1 MALAS
6 TWFDIVVGVDLH
18 LEMVPTPAPTP
29 TPFPHPH
36 CSVVFDPVGYVVAEV
51 TGALLAMAVG
61 QPVDPAGPVLI
72 GGRMATVTGDAASM
86 PVKHIIIPPGTV
98 FATGI
103 TPSDAELVVGS
114 KTVLVRGSSA
124 VRAGELALSCSEPV
138 RLPTSAVV
146 STAGGPAVT
155 MIGGPPAVD
164 LGVAAGMLGMRALR
178 SKWSAK
184 KLHAAVDG
192 VIPDSWPRLRRLAH
206 KSACFFTG
214 HPVNVASGTV
224 STSAVDLSLP
234 GPLPLQLERD
244 YDSNWCDRAGPL
256 GYGWSHTFDQSVWL
270 ERGCV
275 VVQGGDGRELE
286 FRTHALP
293 DGVARRGDRLW
304 HPVDRCTLVSRGEL
318 RWELE
323 DADGG
328 KRVFEAI
335 AGEPADERARGR
347 ARLVEIRDATG
358 SLISLR
364 YDRQARLV
372 GITDAC
378 GRVLELENDAAG
390 RLRRLWV
397 PAVDG
402 RGLRQH
408 AEYRYDAAGD
418 LVEVV
423 DACGKSWRF
432 EYDAHLLVR
441 EWDREGLSFCFEYDG
456 LDRYA
461 RCVRTWGDGGIHDHV
476 IEYDRQGLRTIVR
489 DSLGAT
495 TRYQMDGL
503 GMVTEIVQADGT
515 TVRREYTPTT
525 WLAAEID
532 ELGATTRYAYD
543 DRGNRVR
550 TTRPE
555 TPAGPRVSEI
565 RYDAHDRP
573 VELVDATGATWRW
586 SYDAMGR
593 LASRMD
599 PLGHPTTYAW
609 AGVDLVAMIDAV
621 GARTE
626 LAWDAAHN
634 LVAITG
640 PDGHTERRSYDAL
653 GQLVAITDAL
663 GHTQRRQYDAAGR
676 WVRIAEPDGEVREVV
691 RDGEGRVVQARD
703 ARREVSLGY
712 AGMGWLAWRR
722 VGGHAVQWRH
732 DTEGRV
738 VAVVDERGG
747 EHVFERDLVGRVCVE
762 RTIDGIVSRFER
774 DAAGRVVAE
783 HRPDDVVVRHGYDAA
798 GARVET
804 VYPRGGTERF
814 GYDAAGR
821 LIAAS
826 NDAVELGFDRD
837 GLGRVVAERSTRT
850 DTDVV
855 DRREVVVR
863 RRFDHLGRAV
873 ALGSSL
879 GADVAIARNAMGDVL
894 RVAQASGRMAG
905 WEAVFGRDAVG
916 DEVDRALAGG
926 AGAHWRRD
934 AMGRPT
940 LQYFH
945 GSDVSERVL
954 RYRWAGDRLLE
965 RSDTGSSFGA
975 FRPVF
980 EHDADVAVVNGDE
993 DRVREGRFADE
1004 LGRVFATPG
1013 RWDRHY
1019 SPGGALHVRDAADGP
1034 TFYDHDR
1041 EGRLSSRREP
1051 DGGVTRFHWDDAGRL
1066 VQIDRADGSA
1076 VAMTYDPL
1084 DRRLTKRCDGVQT
1097 CFVADGD
1104 RVLHEWREAA
1114 PRPVPRPRPGE
1125 QARRTA
1131 LLELRETLRGMLPP
1145 QEAEARWALQ
1155 LAKAAREF
1163 PRLVAELSGEGPPLA
1178 GVADGEVV
1186 TWLFEPGSYAPLARV
1201 TASGAHAIVADHV
1214 GRPLV
1219 VLDDSGDAD
1228 AELVVDA
1235 WGRAQVE
1242 GDATLCP
1249 WRLAGQYLDDETGLH
1264 YNRFRYYDPGAGQ
1277 YISRD
1282 PLGLRAGVRVYGY
1295 VEDPEVESDPLG
1307 LSPQPG
1313 SGCGGTRRGA
1323 KRGPKTDPNAPHNA
1337 TIRAEAAAL
1346 EAGDNTIIGGGGR
1359 EKERLILTPG
1369 GKKSGR
1375 RPDIL
1380 YETPDGELRGRNVGR
1395 VRADGTTPVQ
1405 REVDALDDLNGPG
1418 GLPTDFVPYEP

>member
-1 MALAS
+1 MSLAS
-6 TWFDIVVGVDLH
+6 TWLDLVVGVDLH
-18 LEMVPTPAPTP
+18 LEMVATPAPTP

-51 TGALLAMAVG
+51 TGALLAMATG
-61 QPVDPAGPVLI
+61 RPVDPAGPVLI

-86 PVKHIIIPPGTV
+86 PIKHMIIPPGTV
-98 FATGI
+98 FATGV

-114 KTVLVRGSSA
+114 KTVLLRGSSA

-146 STAGGPAVT
+146 STAGGPGVT

-164 LGVAAGMLGMRALR
+164 LGVAAGMIGMRALR
-178 SKWSAK
+178 NKWTAK

-256 GYGWSHTFDQSVWL
+256 GFGWSHAFDQSVWL
-270 ERGCV
+270 EPGCV

-304 HPVDRCTLVSRGEL
+304 HPVDRCTLVSRGKL
-318 RWELE
+318 RWAIE
-323 DADGG
+323 DADGRT
-328 KRVFEAI
+328 RVFEPI
-335 AGEPADERARGR
+335 AGEAPHERARGR
-347 ARLVEIRDATG
+347 ARLVEIREAAG
-358 SLISLR
+358 SVITLR
-364 YDRQARLV
+364 YDRCARLV

-378 GRVLELENDAAG
+378 GRVIELENDAAG
-390 RLRRLWV
+390 RVRRLWA
-397 PAVDG
+397 PAADG

-408 AEYRYDAAGD
+408 AEYRYDDDGD

-441 EWDREGLSFCFEYDG
+441 ERDREGLSFYFEYDG

-461 RCVRTWGDGGIHDHV
+461 RCVRTWGDGGIYDHV
-476 IEYDRQGLRTIVR
+476 IEYDHQGLRTIVR
-489 DSLGAT
+489 DSVGAT

-503 GMVTEIVQADGT
+503 GMVTEIVQADGS

-532 ELGATTRYAYD
+532 ELGAATRYAYD
-543 DRGNRVR
+543 ERGNRIR
-550 TTRPE
+550 ITGPD
-555 TPAGPRVSEI
+555 TPAGPRVTEI
-565 RYDAHDRP
+565 RYDEGNRP
-573 VELVDATGATWRW
+573 IELVDPVGSSWRW
-586 SYDAMGR
+586 NYDAAGR
-593 LASRMD
+593 LTSRTD

-609 AGVDLVAMIDAV
+609 AGVDLVVVIDAV

-626 LAWDAAHN
+626 LVWDAAHN
-634 LVAITG
+634 LVAIAG
-640 PDGHTERRSYDAL
+640 PDGHAVRRSYDAL
-653 GQLVAITDAL
+653 GQVVAITDAL

-676 WVRIAEPDGEVREVV
+676 WLRITEPDGEVREVV

-712 AGMGWLAWRR
+712 AGMGWLASRR

-747 EHVFERDLVGRVCVE
+747 EHTFERDRVGRVRVE
-762 RTIDGIVSRFER
+762 RTVDGILTRFVR

-804 VYPRGGTERF
+804 VYPRGGTEHF
-814 GYDAAGR
+814 AYDAAGR
-821 LIAAS
+821 LVAAS
-826 NDAVELGFDRD
+826 NDHVVLRFDRD
-837 GLGRVVAERSTRT
+837 RLGRVVAERSTRT
-850 DTDVV
+850 NTELAE
-855 DRREVVVR
+855 RREVVVR
-863 RRFDHLGRAV
+863 RRFDHLGQAV
-873 ALGSSL
+873 ALGSTL
-879 GADVAIARNAMGDVL
+879 GADVAIDRNAMGDVL
-894 RVAQASGRMAG
+894 RVAQATGDMAG
-905 WEAVFGRDAVG
+905 WAAMFGRDAVG
-916 DEVDRALAGG
+916 DEVDRALPGG

-934 AMGRPT
+934 AIGRPT
-940 LQYFH
+940 QQHVH
-945 GSDVSERVL
+945 GSDASERVL

-965 RSDTGSSFGA
+965 RSDVGSPFGPL
-975 FRPVF
+975 RRVF
-980 EHDADVAVVNGDE
+980 EHDAGEATGGGHQGL
-993 DRVREGRFADE
+993 DRGFADE
-1004 LGRVFATPG
+1004 LDRVFATPT
-1013 RWDRHY
+1013 RWDEDD
-1019 SPGGALHVRDAADGP
+1019 SPGGALRVRHGTDGP
-1034 TFYDHDR
+1034 TIYEHDG
-1041 EGRLSSRREP
+1041 EGRLAARREP
-1051 DGGVTRFHWDDAGRL
+1051 DGAVTRFHWDDAGRL
-1066 VQIDRADGSA
+1066 VQVDRADGSA

-1097 CFVADGD
+1097 CFVADAD

-1114 PRPVPRPRPGE
+1114 APPVPRPLPGE
-1125 QARRTA
+1125 EARRTA

-1145 QEAEARWALQ
+1145 TEAQARWALQ

-1163 PRLVAELSGEGPPLA
+1163 PRLVAELRGETPPPARL
-1178 GVADGEVV
+1178 VDGEVV

-1219 VLDDSGDAD
+1219 VLDDSGKAD
-1228 AELVVDA
+1228 AELVIDA
-1235 WGRAQVE
+1235 SGRAEVS
-1242 GDATLCP
+1242 GDASLCP
-1249 WRLAGQYLDDETGLH
+1249 WRLAGQYLDDEIGLH
-1264 YNRFRYYDPGAGQ
+1264 YNRFRYYDPDAGQ

-1282 PLGLRAGVRVYGY
+1282 PLGLRTGLRVYAY
-1295 VEDPEVESDPLG
+1295 VQDPEVESDPLG
-1307 LSPQPG
+1307 LSPQAG
-1313 SGCGGTRRGA
+1313 AGCGGARRGA

-1337 TIRAEAAAL
+1337 TIRAEADAL
-1346 EAGDNTIIGGGGR
+1346 VEAENEILAGGGR
-1359 EKERLILTPG
+1359 RAERVVPIPPG
-1369 GKKSGR
+1369 GHKRFR
-1375 RPDIL
+1375 RPDIV
-1380 YETPDGELRGRNVGR
+1380 YQTPDGEVRAVNVGR
-1395 VRADGTTPVQ
+1395 TRSDGSPVQ
-1405 REVDALDDLNGPG
+1405 REVEAIEDLEAAGV
-1418 GLPTDFVPYEP
+1418 PTEFVPYDK

>member
-6 TWFDIVVGVDLH
+6 TWFDLVVGVDLH

-36 CSVVFDPVGYVVAEV
+36 CSVVFDPMGYVVAEV
-51 TGALLAMAVG
+51 TGALLAMASG
-61 QPVDPAGPVLI
+61 QPVDPAGPVVI

-86 PVKHIIIPPGTV
+86 PIKHIIIPPGTV
-98 FATGI
+98 FATGV

-114 KTVLVRGSSA
+114 KTVLLRGSSA

-146 STAGGPAVT
+146 STAGGPGVT

-164 LGVAAGMLGMRALR
+164 LGVAAGMLGVRALR
-178 SKWSAK
+178 NKWTAK
-184 KLHAAVDG
+184 KLHAAVEG

-256 GYGWSHTFDQSVWL
+256 GFGWSHAFDQSVWL
-270 ERGCV
+270 EPGCV
-275 VVQGGDGRELE
+275 VVQAGDGRELE

-304 HPVDRCTLVSRGEL
+304 HPVDRCTLVSRGDL
-318 RWELE
+318 RWEIE
-323 DADGG
+323 DADGRT
-328 KRVFEAI
+328 RVFEAI
-335 AGEPADERARGR
+335 AGEAAHERARGR
-347 ARLVEIRDATG
+347 ARLVEIRDAAGAVIT
-358 SLISLR
+358 LR
-364 YDRQARLV
+364 YDRRARLV

-378 GRVLELENDAAG
+378 GRVIELENDAAG
-390 RLRRLWV
+390 RLRRLWA
-397 PAVDG
+397 PSADG

-408 AEYRYDAAGD
+408 AEYRYDDAGD

-441 EWDREGLSFCFEYDG
+441 ERDREGLSFYFEYDG

-461 RCVRTWGDGGIHDHV
+461 RCVRTWGDGGIYDHA

-489 DSLGAT
+489 DSLGAA
-495 TRYQMDGL
+495 TRYQMDAL
-503 GMVTEIVQADGT
+503 GMVTEIVQADGS

-532 ELGATTRYAYD
+532 ELGAATRYAYD
-543 DRGNRVR
+543 ERGNRIR
-550 TTRPE
+550 ILRPD
-555 TPAGPRVSEI
+555 TPAGPRVTEI
-565 RYDAHDRP
+565 RYDEGNRP
-573 VELVDATGATWRW
+573 VELVDPTGASWRW
-586 SYDAMGR
+586 RYDEAGR
-593 LASRMD
+593 LASRTD

-609 AGVDLVAMIDAV
+609 AGVDLVAVIDAV

-640 PDGHTERRSYDAL
+640 PDGHTARRSYDAL
-653 GQLVAITDAL
+653 GQVIAITDAL

-676 WVRIAEPDGEVREVV
+676 WLRITEPDGEVREVV

-703 ARREVSLGY
+703 ARREVSLSY
-712 AGMGWLAWRR
+712 VGMGWLASRR
-722 VGGHAVQWRH
+722 VGAATVQWRY

-738 VAVVDERGG
+738 VAVVHERGG
-747 EHVFERDLVGRVCVE
+747 EHSFERDRVGRVRVE
-762 RTIDGIVSRFER
+762 RTVDGILTRFER

-798 GARVET
+798 GARLET

-814 GYDAAGR
+814 AYDAAGR
-821 LIAAS
+821 LVAAS
-826 NDAVELGFDRD
+826 NDHVVIGFDRD
-837 GLGRVVAERSTRT
+837 PLGRVVAERSTRT
-850 DTDVV
+850 DTELG

-873 ALGSSL
+873 ALRSTL
-879 GADVAIARNAMGDVL
+879 GADVAIDRNAVGDVL
-894 RVAQASGRMAG
+894 RVAQASGEMAG
-905 WEAVFGRDAVG
+905 WTAVFGRDAVG
-916 DEVDRALAGG
+916 DEVDRALPGG

-934 AMGRPT
+934 AIGRPT
-940 LQYFH
+940 LQYVH
-945 GSDVSERVL
+945 GSDASQRLL
-954 RYRWAGDRLLE
+954 RYRWAGDRLIE
-965 RSDTGSSFGA
+965 RSDVGSPFGPLL
-975 FRPVF
+975 RVF
-980 EHDADVAVVNGDE
+980 EHAGEATGDE
-993 DRVREGRFADE
+993 HQGLAGGFADE
-1004 LGRVFATPG
+1004 LGPVFATPT
-1013 RWDRHY
+1013 RWDEDY
-1019 SPGGALHVRDAADGP
+1019 SPGGALRVRHAAGGP
-1034 TFYDHDR
+1034 TTYDRDG
-1041 EGRLSSRREP
+1041 EGRLTARREP
-1051 DGGVTRFHWDDAGRL
+1051 DGGLTRFHWDDAGRL
-1066 VQIDRADGSA
+1066 VQVDRADGSA

-1097 CFVADGD
+1097 CFVADAD

-1114 PRPVPRPRPGE
+1114 ARPVPRPPPGE
-1125 QARRTA
+1125 EARRTA

-1145 QEAEARWALQ
+1145 AEAEARWALQ
-1155 LAKAAREF
+1155 LAKAAPEF
-1163 PRLVAELSGEGPPLA
+1163 PRLVAELCGDATPPVGL
-1178 GVADGEVV
+1178 VDGEVV
-1186 TWLFEPGSYAPLARV
+1186 TWLFEPGTYAPLARV
-1201 TASGAHAIVADHV
+1201 TAARAHAIVADHV

-1219 VLDDSGDAD
+1219 VLDQSGKAG

-1235 WGRAQVE
+1235 SGRAEVS
-1242 GDATLCP
+1242 GDASLCP

-1264 YNRFRYYDPGAGQ
+1264 YNRFRYYDPDAGQ

-1282 PLGLRAGVRVYGY
+1282 PLGLRAGLRVYAY

-1313 SGCGGTRRGA
+1313 AGCGGARRGA
-1323 KRGPKTDPNAPHNA
+1323 KRGPKPWPDGPHNE
-1337 TIRAEAAAL
+1337 TIAARIAEL
-1346 EAGDNTIIGGGGR
+1346 EAEGHRHTHGGDLPEEVIP
-1359 EKERLILTPG
+1359 TPG
-1369 GKKSGR
+1369 GKKSKR
-1375 RPDIL
+1375 RPDITT
-1380 YETPDGELRGRNVGR
+1380 EAPDGTTRRENVGR
-1395 VRADGTTPVQ
+1395 TRADGTPVT
-1405 REVDALDDLNGPG
+1405 REVDALDDIEGATGVRPEF
-1418 GLPTDFVPYEP
+1418 TPYDK